1 MGMPSKV
8 SKPPRHRKLSSA
20 KTPAPNRG
28 GFPMPAPGQQHD
40 PPGHL
45 TGQWPGPYPQ
55 QGHTG
60 IKIQTC
66 LTHMTE
72 SVSQ

>member
-1 MGMPSKV
+1 MGMPSKA
-8 SKPPRHRKLSSA
+8 PQA
-20 KTPAPNRG
+20 PAPPEAVVGETQPPTRG
-28 GFPMPAPGQQHD
+28 GFPMPTPGQQHN

-60 IKIQTC
+60 IKIQTR